1 MGSAFAP
8 FFPGETIVRD
18 SDNWQEADYVVEAF
32 AGYQANGFRIIPGPR
47 LRLLHTI
54 RYDGLE
60 QAWIYANDNP
70 VKPEVAWGEQGFQ
83 FGEQIRVLAAGTAVQ
98 EDQLHVFVRWQ
109 LAKPTNGRFNVQIR
123 LLDENGQ
130 QWSQVETP
138 LLNEVYFYPKHW
150 QLDEPTVWRYK
161 LVLPLGLPPATYR
174 IELSLFAA
182 ENEMQLPIFAQDG
195 RFSGVIQSLAELSL
209 APSPLLHPEQLELTT
224 EPKPLLA
231 GDLLFLG
238 QTNLPES
245 ALTAGNFTVDLFWQ
259 GTAVLPAN
267 LQLQFSANDTLLA
280 VVSLSRFASGE
291 WQVGQV
297 IHEKYR
303 LPVPADLVAGDYD
316 LRVEVV
322 AEDGRSLSVPLDLGT
337 IAVVSPDR
345 LFALPDDIGQPL
357 ALQFSDVASL
367 RGYDLLTPSAAH
379 GEQVKLTLYWQ
390 VARQPGEIFS
400 TFVHLVGPG
409 GQIVEQGD
417 QWPGGLPST
426 TWAAGQIII
435 DEYAIQ
441 LPDDAPTGVYQIV
454 LGLYS
459 PASGVRLPV
468 VAEDGLPQPNDQ
480 FVLPLPLEVITR

>member
-1 MGSAFAP
+1 
-8 FFPGETIVRD
+8 
-18 SDNWQEADYVVEAF
+18 
-32 AGYQANGFRIIPGPR
+32 
-47 LRLLHTI
+47 
-54 RYDGLE
+54 
-60 QAWIYANDNP
+60 
-70 VKPEVAWGEQGFQ
+70 
-83 FGEQIRVLAAGTAVQ
+83 
-98 EDQLHVFVRWQ
+98 
-109 LAKPTNGRFNVQIR
+109 
-123 LLDENGQ
+123 
-130 QWSQVETP
+130 
-138 LLNEVYFYPKHW
+138 
-150 QLDEPTVWRYK
+150 
-161 LVLPLGLPPATYR
+161 
-174 IELSLFAA
+174 
-182 ENEMQLPIFAQDG
+182 
-195 RFSGVIQSLAELSL
+195 
-209 APSPLLHPEQLELTT
+209 
-224 EPKPLLA
+224 
-231 GDLLFLG
+231 
-238 QTNLPES
+238 
-245 ALTAGNFTVDLFWQ
+245 
-259 GTAVLPAN
+259 
-267 LQLQFSANDTLLA
+267 
-280 VVSLSRFASGE
+280 
-291 WQVGQV
+291 
-297 IHEKYR
+297 
-303 LPVPADLVAGDYD
+303 
-316 LRVEVV
+316 VEVV